1 MPSADVLEYKSLVL
15 PFVVGQN
22 YGVLQKRKVP
32 IRIPIGFVRKGK
44 NYSPAGVKRYAEYKI
59 AKDSKTKWHASC
71 IWIWKNFHPAGMHAR
86 VANVVAHHEKLLTQ

>member
-1 MPSADVLEYKSLVL
+1 MVCYKKEKFLSEFLSASLGKAKTIL
-15 PFVVGQN
+15 P
-22 YGVLQKRKVP
+22 
-32 IRIPIGFVRKGK
+32 
-44 NYSPAGVKRYAEYKI
+44 GVKRYAEYKI